1 MDEGNFQVDMHLHT
15 SASDGTWT
23 AEELL
28 EQIIAKDIKV
38 FSITDH
44 DTTDNS
50 LKIINSIPN
59 DISYVI
65 GVEISCTYNDQE
77 YHITAYDFDYK
88 NLEIQELLQFNMF
101 QRNENN
107 TKVIEYLKKI
117 IRIKD
122 IEDYFTYKYESNRGG
137 WKSLNY
143 LLDKSIIED
152 MTGYFE
158 IMKRSNERLCF
169 KGPKEVIDINKA
181 AGGYSFLAHPSA
193 YEKGEKLSLKVLE
206 EWKDYGIS
214 GIECFS
220 PYLDNIEDAK
230 YYVKFC
236 NENNLMISAGSDF
249 HGEFN
254 NRTLGIPKVNMNDL
268 RLDFI
273 SNIKRRNI
281 K

>member
-1 MDEGNFQVDMHLHT
+1 MAEGNCQVDMHIHT

-28 EQIIAKDIKV
+28 EYIIEKNIKV

-44 DTTDNS
+44 DTTYNS
-50 LKIINSIPN
+50 IKIISSIPN
-59 DISYVI
+59 DIRYVI

-77 YHITAYDFDYK
+77 YHITAYDFDYE
-88 NLEIQELLQFNMF
+88 NVELQELLKFNM
-101 QRNENN
+101 QQKNENN
-107 TKVIEYLKKI
+107 TKIIKYLKETN
-117 IRIKD
+117 RIKD

-137 WKSLNY
+137 WNSLNY
-143 LLDKSIIED
+143 LLDKNIVED

-158 IMKRSNERLCF
+158 IMKSSNERLCF
-169 KGPKEVIDINKA
+169 KNPKEVIEIIKK
-181 AGGYSFLAHPSA
+181 AGGHSFLAHPSA
-193 YEKGEKLSLKVLE
+193 YEKGEKLSLKVLR

-220 PYLDNIEDAK
+220 PYLKNREDAD

-236 NENNLMISAGSDF
+236 NDNNLMISAGSDC

-254 NRTLGIPKVNMNDL
+254 NRTLGVPKVVMDEVK
-268 RLDFI
+268 LDFL
-273 SNIKRRNI
+273 NN
-281 K
+281 

>member
-1 MDEGNFQVDMHLHT
+1 MGEVNCQVDMHIHT

-23 AEELL
+23 GEELL
-28 EQIIAKDIKV
+28 ERIIEKDIKV

-44 DTTDNS
+44 DIIKNS

-59 DISYVI
+59 DIYYVI
-65 GVEISCTYNDQE
+65 GAEISCTYNDQE

-88 NLEIQELLQFNMF
+88 NVELQELLKFNML

-107 TKVIEYLKKI
+107 TAIIQYLK
-117 IRIKD
+117 RINRLVD
-122 IEDYFTYKYESNRGG
+122 IEDYFTYEPEGSRGG

-143 LLDKSIIED
+143 LLDKNIIED
-152 MTGYFE
+152 MAGYFE

-169 KGPKEVIDINKA
+169 KEPKDVIDIINA
-181 AGGYSFLAHPSA
+181 AGGCSFLAHPSA
-193 YEKGEKLSLKVLE
+193 YKKGEKLPLKVLE

-214 GIECFS
+214 GIECYS
-220 PYLDNIEDAK
+220 PYLDNMEDAK
-230 YYVKFC
+230 YYVRFC
-236 NENNLMISAGSDF
+236 NENNLMNSAGSDC

-254 NRTLGIPKVNMNDL
+254 NRTLGIPKGTMNDV

-273 SNIKRRNI
+273 NNRRS
-281 K
+281 